1 MKKQQDKGRS
11 DDGLT
16 PLQRKERDAAALREK
31 EAKKQQQAGSASA
44 PQGGNK

>member
-31 EAKKQQQAGSASA
+31 EAKKAAAQA
-44 PQGGNK
+44 QGGSSK